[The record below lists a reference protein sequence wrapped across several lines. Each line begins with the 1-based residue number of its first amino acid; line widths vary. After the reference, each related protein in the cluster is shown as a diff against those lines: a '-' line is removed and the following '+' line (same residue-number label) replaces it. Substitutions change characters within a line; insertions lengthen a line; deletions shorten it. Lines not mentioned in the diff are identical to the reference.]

1 MLVLLMAW
9 HALAIVLDEQ
19 NIARTSIKESTD
31 TVFAD
36 FRWEKQETFG
46 SNGGA
51 VDLWSSSIVEFIRCK
66 FIDTKA
72 DGNAQSGGGCGG
84 AVHGEGGRLY
94 FTDCVFSKCVANW
107 GGAIHMQQ
115 SQQLVIEHCK
125 FSDCKSNQRGSV
137 FHIGGGEPRI
147 EFVHSF
153 VSNCRGIGDASLISM
168 SDSKALGLTFDNNSF
183 ECSLPSGTAC
193 GILFTMK
200 TPAEFDFSMENCSF
214 SNSATGTDKAIR
226 KFFPLGQAY
235 KSITMVGCSF
245 SHIETSDGTGAA
257 ISPIDGFIGT
267 LTLISC
273 NFTELVSAQKGG
285 AIHSGSKTTKFVLK
299 NCIFE
304 QCLVRTATGN
314 PLNGGGAV
322 LVETSVTNCEV
333 LDCKFTQN
341 ACPQRSQ
348 SLQIMVGD
356 NPTIS
361 ITGCHFTD
369 HDSQGP
375 ILSLLKSG
383 QDNSEAD
390 ANIALV
396 LEGCEFV
403 TNILRGSD
411 GVVRLLS
418 NQKIE
423 YCNCMFVN
431 NEVAETGTGL
441 VTLGCTD
448 SAFEGC
454 VFENCATGSAG
465 ICSTIE
471 RDINSVKFNNCTF
484 SESNFGVGIV
494 KATNV
499 ITNVEIT
506 ASRVD
511 QIHVKSDGFVLDLTG
526 AQNVKF
532 VLKNTNITNC
542 DNEVGGGNLLKLIS
556 SDILIDDVNVHSNKA
571 GSIFLQSAG
580 TIKCLMSNFESC
592 ESPQNEFISVTSCTT
607 SLLFE
612 ECDFSGISSSNHII
626 RVESAAQASFDRC
639 YVKTSS
645 FGGILCIDK
654 TVTDCKINKSFF
666 VCPKGDVSPVLISS
680 SSASISDSD
689 CFITSTTQTRANSP
703 LIMCEGTSFDFYNCC
718 FTHAESIES
727 GSFGAYLGFG
737 GSGHATLELVCF
749 EGDRDGS
756 VSISEGF
763 AVEGL
768 NESSFGN
775 CVCSTFKIEEET
787 SEEETSEGEETS
799 GEPAPKPEGIKNDS
813 KTPMIVG
820 IVVGLFVVIAIVVV
834 LLILFVFRRRRD
846 RSGGD
851 SGENELEDEEDPTT
865 TATATPVPDEWIQT
879 SNESF
884 LTNCLAQTE
893 AMSFGFEEVLD

>member
-1 MLVLLMAW
+1 MADS
-9 HALAIVLDEQ
+9 HAI
-19 NIARTSIKESTD
+19 
-31 TVFAD
+31 
-36 FRWEKQETFG
+36 
-46 SNGGA
+46 
-51 VDLWSSSIVEFIRCK
+51 
-66 FIDTKA
+66 
-72 DGNAQSGGGCGG
+72 
-84 AVHGEGGRLY
+84 
-94 FTDCVFSKCVANW
+94 
-107 GGAIHMQQ
+107 
-115 SQQLVIEHCK
+115 
-125 FSDCKSNQRGSV
+125 
-137 FHIGGGEPRI
+137 
-147 EFVHSF
+147 
-153 VSNCRGIGDASLISM
+153 
-168 SDSKALGLTFDNNSF
+168 GLTFDNNSF

-193 GILFTMK
+193 GILFNMK
-200 TPAEFDFSMENCSF
+200 TPDQFDFSMENCSF
-214 SNSATGTDKAIR
+214 NNSATGTDKAIQQ
-226 KFFPLGQAY
+226 FFPLRQAY
-235 KSITMVGCSF
+235 KSITIVGCSF
-245 SHIETSDGTGAA
+245 SHIETSNGAGAA
-257 ISPIDGFIGT
+257 ISPIETFTGT
-267 LTLISC
+267 LTVTSC
-273 NFTELVSAQKGG
+273 NFTELVSTQKGG
-285 AIHSGSKTTKFVLK
+285 AIHSGSKTTKVVL
-299 NCIFE
+299 NDCIFE

-322 LVETSVTNCEV
+322 WIETSVTNCEV
-333 LDCKFTQN
+333 LDCRFTQN
-341 ACPQRSQ
+341 TCPQRSQ

-403 TNILRGSD
+403 NNVLRGSD

-418 NQKIE
+418 NQNIE
-423 YCNCMFVN
+423 YRNCMFVN

-441 VTLGCTD
+441 VTLGCVD

-454 VFENCATGSAG
+454 VFENCASGSAG
-465 ICSTIE
+465 ICSTSE

-494 KATNV
+494 KAANV
-499 ITNVEIT
+499 ISNFEIS

-542 DNEVGGGNLLKLIS
+542 DNEAGGGNLLRLIS
-556 SDILIDDVNVHSNKA
+556 SDILIDDVDVRSNKV
-571 GSIFLQSAG
+571 GSIFLQSTG

-592 ESPQNEFISVTSCTT
+592 ESPQNAFISVTSCTT

-612 ECDFSGISSSNHII
+612 QCDFSGISSSSHLIH
-626 RVESAAQASFDRC
+626 VESTAQASFERC

-645 FGGILCIDK
+645 FGGVLAIDK

-666 VCPKGDVSPVLISS
+666 ICPKGDVSPVLISS

-689 CFITSTTQTRANSP
+689 CFITSTTQTRANAP
-703 LIMCEGTSFDFYNCC
+703 MIMCEGTSFDFYNCC

-749 EGDRDGS
+749 EGDRTGS

-787 SEEETSEGEETS
+787 SEE
-799 GEPAPKPEGIKNDS
+799 PAPKPEQSNNDS
-813 KTPMIVG
+813 KTPLIVG
-820 IVVGLFVVIAIVVV
+820 MVVGLLVVLAIVVV

-846 RSGGD
+846 GSRGD
-851 SGENELEDEEDPTT
+851 SDENELEDEEEPATT
-865 TATATPVPDEWIQT
+865 TTTVTPTPGPDEWIQT
-879 SNESF
+879 TNESF
-884 LTNCLAQTE
+884 LTNCLGQTE
-893 AMSFGFEEVLD
+893 ATLFGFEEVLG